1 MPRVVPALALAPV
14 LALVLALALAGCAA
28 KTPEPTVFRAAGDPI
43 WSAAAFQPA
52 QVAGTWR
59 QVADFRTAGSCDA
72 GAVEITPTS
81 EGLQLSGILCLA
93 GKAEAVSGV
102 APLVGPG
109 RLRVKGED
117 WWVIWVD
124 VGYRTLAIGTPS
136 GRFGFILDR
145 GAIPVDR
152 LGAAREIFDFN
163 GYRTEALTAL

>member
-1 MPRVVPALALAPV
+1 
-14 LALVLALALAGCAA
+14 LVLAACVAKPAA
-28 KTPEPTVFRAAGDPI
+28 SPGFRAAGAPI

-52 QVAGTWR
+52 QVAGVWR
-59 QVADFRTAGSCDA
+59 QVADFRSSEACDA
-72 GAVEITPTS
+72 GAVEIVP
-81 EGLQLSGILCLA
+81 EGAGLRLTGTLCLA
-93 GKAEAVSGV
+93 GKAETVSGV

-136 GRFGFILDR
+136 GRFGIILDR
-145 GAIPVDR
+145 GPIPGDR
-152 LGAAREIFDFN
+152 LNAAREIFDFN

>member
-1 MPRVVPALALAPV
+1 MSRLTLIAALALAACVAKP
-14 LALVLALALAGCAA
+14 AA
-28 KTPEPTVFRAAGDPI
+28 APGFRAAEAPI

-59 QVADFRTAGSCDA
+59 QVADFRASGGCDA
-72 GAVEITPTS
+72 GAVEIAP
-81 EGLQLSGILCLA
+81 EGAGLRLTGSLCLA
-93 GKAEAVSGV
+93 GRAEKISGT

-136 GRFGFILDR
+136 GRFGILLDR
-145 GAIPVDR
+145 GAIPGDR
-152 LGAAREIFDFN
+152 LNAAREIFDFN

>member
-1 MPRVVPALALAPV
+1 MPRLI
-14 LALVLALALAGCAA
+14 LVLALLLASCAA
-28 KTPEPTVFRAAGDPI
+28 QAPAPSAFRAAGDPI

-59 QVADFRTAGSCDA
+59 QAADFRSSGSCGA
-72 GAVEITPTS
+72 GGVEITPVAD
-81 EGLQLSGILCLA
+81 GLQLRGTLCLA
-93 GKAEAVSGV
+93 GTAETVSGT

-136 GRFGFILDR
+136 GRFGILLDR
-145 GAIPVDR
+145 GSIPADR
-152 LGAAREIFDFN
+152 LNAAREIFDFN
-163 GYRTEALTAL
+163 GYRTEALVAL